1 MRSLNDSFIKIQSNS
16 QSNIPLNFSKVQM
29 RPSSRPKFPQ
39 INNMNQN
46 EIGNRRSRIKSLV
59 DGQFSTVDNNIS
71 YFEGQKS
78 TQLAQDSKELSTFD
92 KDMSNLELFA
102 KLKDVEG
109 RMIDQ
114 KAELERKINQISAK
128 NEGLNIQSQLK
139 LFEDQMMDKMYQQ
152 FQKMRQTE
160 QETSSIQYKSLESEL
175 NSLKNQ
181 VSQLRLG
188 IDDQKNQNQQL
199 KKIVQN
205 QQNNQQGQLVPYQ
218 QPVVD
223 TSQMQRA
230 LMITLKEYINEQNRR
245 RNNLDID
252 YGREFE
258 QKMASLQREMID
270 RFNRWKQE
278 IFQSQDMFKDQQST
292 LDKIK
297 FEKIQEETAQLKDL
311 IARQEISIKQFSERK
326 PVQIE
331 QVQMDIQN
339 QLDNLKIEIQKEEKD
354 LISSE
359 SKFVKIF
366 QESIEQLSRIVKLN
380 KEELS
385 ANQIQGQT
393 LMNDIVSNLRI
404 NVENFKEAIL
414 TRMNLL
420 DQQSTFLLKSDSENK
435 KNIIDHFKDLNDK
448 LERKFTMVEKWQQA
462 INQELDVYTSTQNE
476 KIKEIESQNDIWK
489 KEFEQKNHT
498 IFVEISNT
506 MKILKSDF
514 SKESQSTDNRLNDL
528 MQRSVSNQVM
538 NEQMVD
544 NLAEHTKRMDEKIF
558 FEINQIKEKTKYQ
571 LQDLKLEISENHKR
585 DDKQLENK
593 IALQIQQKSQEIT
606 DQTAQ
611 LIKEVSQKFEKNF
624 VLADKILANNLQA
637 KIEENYELVLKN
649 LQTHR
654 NETQQEIFKNEKT
667 IQEQGKKIEKHK
679 TEIDLNISK
688 VQKDMLE
695 QIALNNQETDNKIKE
710 KLELERK
717 TTNIALLKQ
726 ETNANSKIEA
736 LSVKLNEDLSEQKN
750 DLLKQ
755 FKTELHE
762 IVLKK
767 IMQSIE
773 EETGQRKDSLQK
785 LETNIQNNKNM
796 LLHTLEQKVESNKA
810 LTRALIQSEQV
821 ERQKQHEDS
830 MKILKLSLENSE
842 NNLKKFTESEL
853 QKLQYE
859 TSNQLKQMD
868 AKTLKIQ
875 TDLLKQMEV
884 LRNYIDDTS
893 IDLQNQIY
901 LQKQFNSLSIHQID
915 EALQQA
921 EYQFVQCFQKI
932 EQANLEQV
940 KLHTEVLSN
949 SKDLDMFIE
958 QTEQNFRQ
966 FEDIIKLHEQKNN
979 ETNENINQVKAQ
991 YQQKIDSILQE
1002 NIHNSQQLKEQG
1014 LKLHNFETTHAKE
1027 SEQQQKMQLHINNME
1042 QKNTENYQQ
1051 IQKHQQALNEIQ
1063 AQLKQGDQKQNQQH
1077 QNKNDSHADSKDNKH
1092 NGEGNNSQKNSNHQQ
1107 DQNQNDDNHKQQQ
1120 KQNDQQKNG
1129 HQEESNQN
1137 QNGNHK

>member
-1 MRSLNDSFIKIQSNS
+1 
-16 QSNIPLNFSKVQM
+16 
-29 RPSSRPKFPQ
+29 
-39 INNMNQN
+39 MNQN

-59 DGQFSTVDNNIS
+59 DGQFSTVDYNIS
-71 YFEGQKS
+71 YFEGQKP

-92 KDMSNLELFA
+92 KDMSNLEVFA
-102 KLKDVEG
+102 QLKDVEG

-114 KAELERKINQISAK
+114 KAELEKKINQISVK
-128 NEGLNIQSQLK
+128 NEGLNIQSQMK
-139 LFEDQMMDKMYQQ
+139 FFEDQIMDKMYQQ

-181 VSQLRLG
+181 INQLRLG
-188 IDDQKNQNQQL
+188 FDEQKSQNQQL
-199 KKIVQN
+199 KKVIQN

-218 QPVVD
+218 QPTVD
-223 TSQMQRA
+223 TSQMQRE
-230 LMITLKEYINEQNRR
+230 LMITLKEYVNEQNRR

-258 QKMASLQREMID
+258 QKMANLQREMID

-292 LDKIK
+292 LDKLK

-339 QLDNLKIEIQKEEKD
+339 QLENLKIEIQKEEKD

-359 SKFVKIF
+359 SKIVKVF

-385 ANQIQGQT
+385 ANQIQGQA
-393 LMNDIVSNLRI
+393 LINDVVSNLRI
-404 NVENFKEAIL
+404 NVENFKDTIL

-420 DQQSTFLLKSDSENK
+420 DQQITFLLKSDSENK
-435 KNIIDHFKDLNDK
+435 KNIVDHFRDLNDK
-448 LERKFTMVEKWQQA
+448 LEGKFTMVEKWQQA

-476 KIKEIESQNDIWK
+476 KIKEIENQNETWK

-571 LQDLKLEISENHKR
+571 LQDLKLEITENHKR

-611 LIKEVSQKFEKNF
+611 LVKETSSKIEKNF
-624 VLADKILANNLQA
+624 ILADKILANNLQA
-637 KIEENYELVLKN
+637 RIEENYELVLKN
-649 LQTHR
+649 LQNHR
-654 NETQQEIFKNEKT
+654 NEIQQEMFKNEKT
-667 IQEQGKKIEKHK
+667 IQEQGKKIEKYK
-679 TEIDLNISK
+679 TETDLSISRI
-688 VQKDMLE
+688 QKEILE
-695 QIALNNQETDNKIKE
+695 QIALSSQETDKKIKD

-717 TTNIALLKQ
+717 TTNIASLKQ
-726 ETNANSKIEA
+726 ETNANNKIEA
-736 LSVKLNEDLSEQKN
+736 LGVKLNEDLNEQKN
-750 DLLKQ
+750 DLTKQ

-767 IMQSIE
+767 IMQSIDE
-773 EETGQRKDSLQK
+773 EAGQRKESLQK
-785 LETNIQNNKNM
+785 LDTNIQNNKNM

-830 MKILKLSLENSE
+830 MKILKLSLESSE
-842 NNLKKFTESEL
+842 NNLKKYTESES

-868 AKTLKIQ
+868 TKTLKIQ

-893 IDLQNQIY
+893 IDLQNQVY
-901 LQKQFNSLSIHQID
+901 LQKQFNQLSIHQID

-932 EQANLEQV
+932 ELTNLEQV
-940 KLHTEVLSN
+940 KLHYEILSN
-949 SKDLDMFIE
+949 SQDLDMFIE

-966 FEDIIKLHEQKNN
+966 FEDIIKLHEQQNT

-1002 NIHNSQQLKEQG
+1002 NIHNSQQLKDQG
-1014 LKLHNFETTHAKE
+1014 LKLHNIETTHANE
-1027 SEQQQKMQLHINNME
+1027 SEQQQKMQLHINNVE

-1063 AQLKQGDQKQNQQH
+1063 AQLKQGDQKYNQQNQNQ
-1077 QNKNDSHADSKDNKH
+1077 
-1092 NGEGNNSQKNSNHQQ
+1092 NNSQVDNKDSKHNVEENSSQKNNNHHQQ
-1107 DQNQNDDNHKQQQ
+1107 NQNQNDDNHKQQQ
-1120 KQNDQQKNG
+1120 KQQDQQQQNG
-1129 HQEESNQN
+1129 HQEGSSQN
-1137 QNGNHK
+1137 QNDNHK

>member
-1 MRSLNDSFIKIQSNS
+1 
-16 QSNIPLNFSKVQM
+16 
-29 RPSSRPKFPQ
+29 
-39 INNMNQN
+39 MNQN
-46 EIGNRRSRIKSLV
+46 ETGNRRSRIKSLV
-59 DGQFSTVDNNIS
+59 DGQFSTVE
-71 YFEGQKS
+71 YFS
-78 TQLAQDSKELSTFD
+78 FTQDSKEFSTFE
-92 KDMSNLELFA
+92 KDMSNLEVFA

-114 KAELERKINQISAK
+114 KAELERKIYQITVK
-128 NEGLNIQSQLK
+128 TDGLNIQSQMK
-139 LFEDQMMDKMYQQ
+139 MFEDQIMDKMYQQ

-181 VSQLRLG
+181 INQLRLG
-188 IDDQKNQNQQL
+188 IDEQKNQNQQL

-205 QQNNQQGQLVPYQ
+205 QQDNQQGQLVPYQ
-218 QPVVD
+218 QNILD
-223 TSQMQRA
+223 TSQMQRE

-258 QKMASLQREMID
+258 QKMAGLQREMID

-339 QLDNLKIEIQKEEKD
+339 QLENLKIEIQKEEKE

-385 ANQIQGQT
+385 ANQAQGQT
-393 LMNDIVSNLRI
+393 LINDVVSNLRV
-404 NVENFKEAIL
+404 NVENFKDAIL
-414 TRMNLL
+414 TRMSLL
-420 DQQSTFLLKSDSENK
+420 DQQSTFLLKSDSDNK
-435 KNIIDHFKDLNDK
+435 KNIVDHFKDINDK

-462 INQELDVYTSTQNE
+462 INQELDVYTNTQNE
-476 KIKEIESQNDIWK
+476 KIKEIENQNNIWK

-514 SKESQSTDNRLNDL
+514 NNRLNDL

-611 LIKEVSQKFEKNF
+611 LIKETSQKFEKNF
-624 VLADKILANNLQA
+624 ILADKILANNLLA
-637 KIEENYELVLKN
+637 KIEENYELILKN
-649 LQTHR
+649 LQNHR
-654 NETQQEIFKNEKT
+654 NETQQEIIKNDKI
-667 IQEQGKKIEKHK
+667 IQEHGKKVEKHK
-679 TEIDLNISK
+679 TETDLSLSK
-688 VQKDMLE
+688 FQKDILE
-695 QIALNNQETDNKIKE
+695 QIALNTQESDNKIKE

-717 TTNIALLKQ
+717 ITNVALLKQ

-736 LSVKLNEDLSEQKN
+736 LGVKLNEDLNEQKN
-750 DLLKQ
+750 DITKQ

-767 IMQSIE
+767 IMQSIDE
-773 EETGQRKDSLQK
+773 EVGQRKESLQK
-785 LETNIQNNKNM
+785 LDTNIQNTKNM

-830 MKILKLSLENSE
+830 MKILKLSLETSE
-842 NNLKKFTESEL
+842 NNLKKYIESEL

-859 TSNQLKQMD
+859 TSNSLKQMD
-868 AKTLKIQ
+868 TKTLKIQ

-893 IDLQNQIY
+893 IDLQNQVY
-901 LQKQFNSLSIHQID
+901 LQKQFNQLSIHQID
-915 EALQQA
+915 DALQQA

-932 EQANLEQV
+932 ELANLEQV
-940 KLHTEVLSN
+940 KVSLVQQNQLCFLVNIVQFKQFVQLHQEILSN

-966 FEDIIKLHEQKNN
+966 FEDIIKLHEQKDT
-979 ETNENINQVKAQ
+979 EISENI
-991 YQQKIDSILQE
+991 E
-1002 NIHNSQQLKEQG
+1002 NIHNSQLLKDQG
-1014 LKLHNFETTHAKE
+1014 LKLHNLETSHAKE
-1027 SEQQQKMQLHINNME
+1027 SEQQQKMQLQISSVE
-1042 QKNTENYQQ
+1042 QKNTENYHQ
-1051 IQKHQQALNEIQ
+1051 IQKHQQELNEIQ
-1063 AQLKQGDQKQNQQH
+1063 IQLKHDQKQNNQP
-1077 QNKNDSHADSKDNKH
+1077 QNRSNSQVDNKDNKH
-1092 NGEGNNSQKNSNHQQ
+1092 NGEGDNSQKNNNHQQ
-1107 DQNQNDDNHKQQQ
+1107 DQNDDNHKQQQ
-1120 KQNDQQKNG
+1120 KQEHQQQQNQ
-1129 HQEESNQN
+1129 HQESSQN
-1137 QNGNHK
+1137 QNNNHK